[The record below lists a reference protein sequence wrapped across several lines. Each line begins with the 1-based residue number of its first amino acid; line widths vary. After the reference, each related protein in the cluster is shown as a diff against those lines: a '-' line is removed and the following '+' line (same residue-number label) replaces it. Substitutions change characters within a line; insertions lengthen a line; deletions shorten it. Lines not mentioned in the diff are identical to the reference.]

1 MRRIHHVGIVVT
13 RLEEAYRFYRDTL
26 GLPLIKEATIP
37 DQHVRAVL
45 LGAGESEIE
54 LFEPL
59 EPSSG
64 IGRFL
69 ARRGEGLHHLCFD
82 TPDIV
87 KTLTSLKEMR
97 VELLDETPRPGLAGQ
112 IAFVHPRACGGVL
125 VELATPSSAEADD
138 LPAPLRLKRLV
149 IGASDVRR
157 ASDTLRSHFGLEEVA
172 MNGGP
177 RTMLAVGR
185 GAVLVVPA
193 EEVGGIEGLVA
204 LSMVAEDFPNL
215 TDAFTRAG
223 TSFLRGT
230 GEVTVQP
237 ASSHGVNLHISRY

>member
-1 MRRIHHVGIVVT
+1 
-13 RLEEAYRFYRDTL
+13 
-26 GLPLIKEATIP
+26 
-37 DQHVRAVL
+37 VRAAL

-54 LFEPL
+54 LLEPL

-112 IAFVHPRACGGVL
+112 IAFVHPRACCGVL
-125 VELATPSSAEADD
+125 VELATPSSANAHD

-149 IGASDVRR
+149 IGAADVRR
-157 ASDTLRSHFGLEEVA
+157 ASDLLRSHFGLEELA
-172 MNGGP
+172 MNGG
-177 RTMLAVGR
+177 RARCWRSVAARCWWSGR
-185 GAVLVVPA
+185 G
-193 EEVGGIEGLVA
+193 
-204 LSMVAEDFPNL
+204 S
-215 TDAFTRAG
+215 RRH
-223 TSFLRGT
+223 RGT
-230 GEVTVQP
+230 GRALDDRGGLPRAQRRLHAGRHVGP
-237 ASSHGVNLHISRY
+237 SRHRRSHGAAGFESRRAPAHQPLLVAGRRPIRAICLLAPSAPPRIWTFSAALCTTERDSI